1 MFLMIHWYNNTF
13 SLFIKNK
20 FYGIQ
25 TFKISCLLDAP
36 KIKRQST
43 PDNARAGRL
52 TWWGFG
58 WTRWW
63 SSRSVC
69 PSLCPSVRWSC
80 SRSSV
85 RSYGGHSCQTL
96 PFYQLPVLIYNTD
109 LPYCVCDEIFVQ
121 PEFMPK
127 HAWKQSIR
135 PENHS
140 RNEVIFSIGWEAFV
154 FGFTPLHDV

>member
-80 SRSSV
+80 SRLSV
-85 RSYGGHSCQTL
+85 RSYGVHSCQTL

-109 LPYCVCDEIFVQ
+109 LPYCVCDEILFNLNSC
-121 PEFMPK
+121 PSMRESS
-127 HAWKQSIR
+127 QSGLKTIQEMR
-135 PENHS
+135 S
-140 RNEVIFSIGWEAFV
+140 FF
-154 FGFTPLHDV
+154 L